1 MQAVYMQQKHTQLA
15 RLLEIMERLRD
26 PETGCP
32 WDVKQTFETIAPYTI
47 EEAYE
52 VSEAIASG
60 DRDKICDEL
69 GDLLLQ
75 VVFHAQMATEE
86 DSFTFEDVA
95 EKVSDKMV
103 RRHPHVFGNLP
114 ATDEQLVKQN
124 WEAIKKAE
132 RDNASNGK
140 TASILDDITSTLPA
154 MVRAA
159 KLQKRAASVG
169 FDWPD
174 IKDVIKKMYEELDEL
189 DQVLTDTPQDK
200 ERLQD
205 EIGDILFVASN
216 LARKAGLDPE
226 TALLGCN
233 RKFERRF
240 HYIEERLNNQNCQI
254 EDASLEQMEALWKEA
269 KNLYFSG
276 N

>member
-1 MQAVYMQQKHTQLA
+1 MQALYMQQKHSQLA
-15 RLLEIMERLRD
+15 RLLDIMARLRD
-26 PETGCP
+26 PEIGCP
-32 WDVKQTFETIAPYTI
+32 WDVNQTFESIAPYTI

-60 DRDKICDEL
+60 DREKICDEL

-75 VVFHAQMATEE
+75 VVFHAQMAAEE
-86 DSFTFEDVA
+86 KSFTFEDVA
-95 EKVSDKMV
+95 EKVSNKMV
-103 RRHPHVFGNLP
+103 RRHPHVFGNLQI
-114 ATDEQLVKQN
+114 ADEQHVKQN

-132 RDNASNGK
+132 RAEASNVQ
-140 TASILDDITSTLPA
+140 TTSILDDITSTLPA
-154 MVRAA
+154 MVRAT

-174 IKDVIKKMYEELDEL
+174 ITAVIKKMHEELDEL
-189 DQVLTDTPQDK
+189 NQVLTDTPQDK

-240 HYIEERLNNQNCQI
+240 HYIEERLNNQNCRL
-254 EDASLEQMEALWKEA
+254 EDAGLEKMESLWREA
-269 KNLYFSG
+269 KKLDL
-276 N
+276 

>member
-1 MQAVYMQQKHTQLA
+1 MQKEHIQLA
-15 RLLEIMERLRD
+15 RLLEIMARLRD
-26 PETGCP
+26 PKIGCP
-32 WDVKQTFETIAPYTI
+32 WDVKQTFETIAPFTI

-86 DSFTFEDVA
+86 GSFTFEDVA
-95 EKVSDKMV
+95 EQVSNKMV

-114 ATDEQLVKQN
+114 TADEQLVKQN
-124 WEAIKKAE
+124 WEAIKRAE
-132 RDNASNGK
+132 RADASNRQM
-140 TASILDDITSTLPA
+140 ASILDDITSTLPA

-174 IKDVIKKMYEELDEL
+174 ITAVIKKMHEELDEL
-189 DQVLTDTPQDK
+189 DQVLTDTPQNK

-205 EIGDILFVASN
+205 EIGDILFVAAN

-240 HYIEERLNNQNCQI
+240 HFIEERLNDQNCRL
-254 EDASLEQMEALWKEA
+254 EDASLEQMESLWQEA
-269 KNLYFSG
+269 KKLDF
-276 N
+276 

>member
-1 MQAVYMQQKHTQLA
+1 MQQEHKQLA
-15 RLLEIMERLRD
+15 RLLDIMARLRD

-32 WDVKQTFETIAPYTI
+32 WDVKQTFETIAPFTI

-95 EKVSDKMV
+95 EQVGDKLV
-103 RRHPHVFGNLP
+103 RRHPHVFGNLTT
-114 ATDEQLVKQN
+114 TDEQLVKQN

-132 RDNASNGK
+132 RADESNGQ

-174 IKDVIKKMYEELDEL
+174 ITAVMKKMHEELDEL

-200 ERLQD
+200 ERLLD

-240 HYIEERLNNQNCQI
+240 HYIEEQLYNQNCRL
-254 EDASLEQMEALWKEA
+254 EDASLTKMEDLWNEA
-269 KNLYFSG
+269 KKLDF
-276 N
+276 